1 MNSRVEQ
8 RSARMPHKHEV
19 DGSNPSSASKSR
31 PAGQSGVR
39 LIRRVLHD
47 IEVTPNAGGQV
58 ASRLNSFP
66 VAASAL

>member
-8 RSARMPHKHEV
+8 RSARLAHNQKV
-19 DGSNPSSASKSR
+19 GSSNLPSASKSR